1 MAQSTAN
8 NGNHPSLFK
17 VVGLGSAGV
26 DYLASVSSFPIPDS
40 KMRTDTLEVQGG
52 GNCANALT
60 AVARLGLSAS
70 LITKIGDDGLGDGI
84 IRELQAEGV
93 DTSCVLR
100 AEGRPSPFTYIIV
113 DSSGG
118 TRTCIHTP
126 SAPLEPSEMR
136 PELMDAA
143 LTGASI
149 VYFDGRL
156 TEAALPLARRARG
169 AGIPVLV
176 EAERLRPNLE
186 LLLAEAD
193 YVVTSANFPQEFT
206 GESDLGDAIL
216 ATAQRLPAAKL
227 LITTLGSRGSVLID
241 RSTAAAAL
249 HDGSHGLCLGT
260 HLTAHLQQSR
270 THNPSPGSSVPDSS
284 EEPCG
289 RSGSSSSSGDNSSSS
304 SSRSEGGSS
313 GSSNSQ
319 TPDYITPAGCKI
331 QRGGVY
337 STDGAVRLRFT
348 SNRDRQ
354 VSAKNAAAAAAS
366 AARLNADARNA
377 GRYELSASES
387 SSSSSSG
394 VSTVTA
400 TVMLAAAACLPK
412 EAVVDTTGAGDAF
425 IGSVVYALATGLG
438 CARMLQLASLVA
450 ACKCTRLGARPGLP
464 HRDALPQDLLSEQ
477 GHNSAGEGQ
486 PSGIQD

>member
-249 HDGSHGLCLGT
+249 HDGSHGL
-260 HLTAHLQQSR
+260 
-270 THNPSPGSSVPDSS
+270 
-284 EEPCG
+284 
-289 RSGSSSSSGDNSSSS
+289 
-304 SSRSEGGSS
+304 
-313 GSSNSQ
+313 
-319 TPDYITPAGCKI
+319 
-331 QRGGVY
+331 
-337 STDGAVRLRFT
+337 
-348 SNRDRQ
+348 DRQ

>member
-1 MAQSTAN
+1 MCIDSCRGAAFLNLSQAQSTAN

-249 HDGSHGLCLGT
+249 HDGSHGL
-260 HLTAHLQQSR
+260 
-270 THNPSPGSSVPDSS
+270 
-284 EEPCG
+284 
-289 RSGSSSSSGDNSSSS
+289 GSSSSSGDNSSSS